1 MAGRP
6 FAPRLAAAGRRREG
20 VTSSRPAGRSR
31 QILAR
36 GAPVAARQATLIA
49 PPEQRGN
56 SPRNAVIAC
65 VRKPDRVGRSVVRRT
80 GVMRALDEERSAAS
94 VGGDE
99 FAPVTLSPRQIECLF
114 WVQQGKSSRDI
125 GTILGISHRMVE
137 RHVFRACRKLGV
149 RTRIQAV
156 IRARALGLIQD
167 PAPRP
172 VARAS

>member
-1 MAGRP
+1 
-6 FAPRLAAAGRRREG
+6 
-20 VTSSRPAGRSR
+20 
-31 QILAR
+31 
-36 GAPVAARQATLIA
+36 
-49 PPEQRGN
+49 
-56 SPRNAVIAC
+56 
-65 VRKPDRVGRSVVRRT
+65 
-80 GVMRALDEERSAAS
+80 MRALDEERSAAS
-94 VGGDE
+94 LGGDE